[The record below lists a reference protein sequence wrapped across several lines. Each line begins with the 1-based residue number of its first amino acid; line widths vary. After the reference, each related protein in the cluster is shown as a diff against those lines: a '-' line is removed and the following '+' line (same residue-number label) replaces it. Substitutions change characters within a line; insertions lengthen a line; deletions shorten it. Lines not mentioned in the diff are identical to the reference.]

1 MLLLLAGIGLLGGA
15 PSLTGFPM
23 LAAMLAGLVSVVV
36 GATLVHRQ
44 RRGG

>member
-23 LAAMLAGLVSVVV
+23 LAAMLAGLVSVV
-36 GATLVHRQ
+36 ATLVHRQ